1 MQLIKNGI
9 TIEVPDAVVVDLVL
23 NRLSGNE
30 SSLAPQRGAVPRIG
44 ERWRGQGGIYAGIMR
59 GRDGA
64 PDYHLLV
71 GDAVAELKP
80 IPWGKATAA
89 VAELEGDGHKNYTL
103 PFRREQSLL
112 FANVPELFEAEWYWS
127 CEQHAAF
134 SGYAWMQSFGYG
146 LQSFSLKSYDY
157 RARAVR
163 RLVI

>member
-1 MQLIKNGI
+1 MQLTKNGL

-23 NRLSGNE
+23 NRLAGNE
-30 SSLAPQRGAVPRIG
+30 PTHAPRGVVPRIG
-44 ERWRGQGGIYAGIMR
+44 DRWRGQGGIYAGVMR

-80 IPWGKATAA
+80 IQWDKALTT
-89 VAELEGDGHKNYTL
+89 VAEMEIDGHRDYTL
-103 PFRREQSLL
+103 PYRAEQALL

-127 CEQHAAF
+127 CEQHAAD
-134 SGYAWMQSFGYG
+134 SDYAWMQGFGYG
-146 LQSFSLKSYDY
+146 YQLSDHKSNVY